1 MASRSGAPVIPVA
14 IDGTEGFPALRGT
27 SSWRKRGAV
36 IKFGKPFSYD
46 PSMQRAKGEQLRLMT
61 DEAMYI
67 LAGMLPENR
76 RGYYSDL
83 SKATQ
88 SSIHH
93 P

>member
-1 MASRSGAPVIPVA
+1 
-14 IDGTEGFPALRGT
+14 
-27 SSWRKRGAV
+27 V
-36 IKFGKPFSYD
+36 IKFGAPFTYD
-46 PSMQRAKGEQLRLMT
+46 PSLQRAKGEQLRLMT

-67 LAGMLPENR
+67 LAGMLPESR

-88 SSIHH
+88 SSIHR